1 MDSSISLLWNPS
13 FFGVLFCSL
22 FFHVPTL
29 FLALFLRIL
38 SIHCVYR
45 EQEWGILLQPNRP
58 FILEITLPLIWE
70 TGPDGLWKYEWCRSP
85 WGCPGYHHW
94 PFGGSVKSK
103 VFILRSMN
111 RMEWLQK
118 QRIVI
123 LLLFFSQDP
132 LSGVIWVMGWL
143 PAQLNCRH
151 VDRCNHF

>member
-1 MDSSISLLWNPS
+1 MDSSISLLLNPS

-29 FLALFLRIL
+29 FLALFLCIL
-38 SIHCVYR
+38 SLHCVYR
-45 EQEWGILLQPNRP
+45 EQEWGILLQLKRP
-58 FILEITLPLIWE
+58 FTLEITLLLIWE

-85 WGCPGYHHW
+85 WGYPGYHHW

-118 QRIVI
+118 TRNCDIVAF
-123 LLLFFSQDP
+123 LLPGPSLVWSE
-132 LSGVIWVMGWL
+132 SWVEFL
-143 PAQLNCRH
+143 LN
-151 VDRCNHF
+151 